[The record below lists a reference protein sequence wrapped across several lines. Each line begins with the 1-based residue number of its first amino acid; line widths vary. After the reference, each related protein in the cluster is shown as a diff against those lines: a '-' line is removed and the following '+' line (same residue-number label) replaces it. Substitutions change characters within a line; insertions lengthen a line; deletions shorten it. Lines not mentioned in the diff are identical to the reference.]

1 MKRTYEVRDRAD
13 KRAIREFLKR
23 EGQFLLPLLELV
35 EQTEVVIDEVIQVMG
50 RATIE
55 AVLEMSA
62 EGVAGVKQAGRSRAE
77 DDTVWYGRQ
86 GGVVYLSDRKVRVER
101 PRLRRRGA
109 GEGGEV
115 EVPAYA
121 AMRRPGAVADRMLEV
136 LMAGVSTRKYG
147 RVIGEM
153 ADTVGVSKSA
163 VSRETVEASERVL
176 KELME
181 RRLDAWDLLVI
192 YLDGIQMGSHHVLAA
207 VGVDSDGKKHVL
219 GVREGASENAEVTS
233 ALLEDL
239 VERGLDPGRRRLFV
253 IDGSKALR
261 KAIEKVFGQRHPIQ
275 RCRNHKLR
283 NVLGHLPKDQHPQVK
298 AAFRAAMKLDAKQG
312 EQKLEQLA
320 RWLERDHPS
329 ASASL
334 REGLSEMFTINRL
347 GLPPR
352 LRKCLGST
360 NLIDS
365 THSGVRQKTRRV
377 TNWKNGAMAL
387 RWAAAS
393 FVETEKSYRR
403 IIGYDQLWML
413 RAHLDDHEPVAEMRK
428 AGQQGDSPEPPP
440 STVSGT
446 PSGRRSG
453 PPRGAAA
460 PSAGEGRSPRGIAR
474 GARGARTRRPAAALP
489 CAPSVRARRSR
500 RGPRAPSRRRARR
513 HTGTT
518 FPAMWARRGP
528 TPRPNRPAG
537 LERPCGP
544 AGPRP
549 ATTPRRPRPGLRGR
563 RAARSG
569 SQDAPVHPP
578 PAAIGQQMS
587 APAVSLSA
595 SLRCWT
601 ETELLASPA
610 ILCLTRTP
618 AEGRAVEV
626 GRGSWPRE

>member
-23 EGQFLLPLLELV
+23 EGQFLLPMLELV
-35 EQTEVVIDEVIQVMG
+35 EQTEVAIDEVIQVMG

-136 LMAGVSTRKYG
+136 LMAG
-147 RVIGEM
+147 
-153 ADTVGVSKSA
+153 

-312 EQKLEQLA
+312 EQKIEQLA

-428 AGQQGDSPEPPP
+428 AG
-440 STVSGT
+440 
-446 PSGRRSG
+446 
-453 PPRGAAA
+453 
-460 PSAGEGRSPRGIAR
+460 
-474 GARGARTRRPAAALP
+474 
-489 CAPSVRARRSR
+489 
-500 RGPRAPSRRRARR
+500 
-513 HTGTT
+513 
-518 FPAMWARRGP
+518 
-528 TPRPNRPAG
+528 
-537 LERPCGP
+537 
-544 AGPRP
+544 
-549 ATTPRRPRPGLRGR
+549 
-563 RAARSG
+563 
-569 SQDAPVHPP
+569 
-578 PAAIGQQMS
+578 
-587 APAVSLSA
+587 
-595 SLRCWT
+595 
-601 ETELLASPA
+601 
-610 ILCLTRTP
+610 
-618 AEGRAVEV
+618 
-626 GRGSWPRE
+626 

>member
-23 EGQFLLPLLELV
+23 EGQFLLPMLELV
-35 EQTEVVIDEVIQVMG
+35 EQTEVAIDEVIQVMG

-181 RRLDAWDLLVI
+181 RGLDAWDLLVI

-239 VERGLDPGRRRLFV
+239 VRARPGP
-253 IDGSKALR
+253 
-261 KAIEKVFGQRHPIQ
+261 GQ
-275 RCRNHKLR
+275 
-283 NVLGHLPKDQHPQVK
+283 
-298 AAFRAAMKLDAKQG
+298 AAAVRD
-312 EQKLEQLA
+312 
-320 RWLERDHPS
+320 RWLESAQEGDREGVRPTSPHPALPQPQAPQRAGSSAEGS
-329 ASASL
+329 ASSGEGGVPGGDEAG
-334 REGLSEMFTINRL
+334 REAGRAEARAARPMARARPPL
-347 GLPPR
+347 GLGQPTRRPQRDVHDQPARPPAAAEEVPGLDQPDRQHPLGRKTEDPQGDQLEERSDGLALGCGLVRGDREELPEDHR
-352 LRKCLGST
+352 LRP
-360 NLIDS
+360 
-365 THSGVRQKTRRV
+365 
-377 TNWKNGAMAL
+377 AL
-387 RWAAAS
+387 DA
-393 FVETEKSYRR
+393 
-403 IIGYDQLWML
+403 Q
-413 RAHLDDHEPVAEMRK
+413 
-428 AGQQGDSPEPPP
+428 
-440 STVSGT
+440 
-446 PSGRRSG
+446 G
-453 PPRGAAA
+453 PPR
-460 PSAGEGRSPRGIAR
+460 
-474 GARGARTRRPAAALP
+474 RP
-489 CAPSVRARRSR
+489 
-500 RGPRAPSRRRARR
+500 
-513 HTGTT
+513 
-518 FPAMWARRGP
+518 
-528 TPRPNRPAG
+528 
-537 LERPCGP
+537 
-544 AGPRP
+544 
-549 ATTPRRPRPGLRGR
+549 
-563 RAARSG
+563 
-569 SQDAPVHPP
+569 
-578 PAAIGQQMS
+578 
-587 APAVSLSA
+587 
-595 SLRCWT
+595 
-601 ETELLASPA
+601 
-610 ILCLTRTP
+610 
-618 AEGRAVEV
+618 
-626 GRGSWPRE
+626 

>member
-23 EGQFLLPLLELV
+23 EGQFLLPMLELV
-35 EQTEVVIDEVIQVMG
+35 EQTEVAIDEVIQVMG

-283 NVLGHLPKDQHPQVK
+283 NVLGHLPKDQHPQVNIGCGTTLGG
-298 AAFRAAMKLDAKQG
+298 RSGTAKSSSR
-312 EQKLEQLA
+312 LA
-320 RWLERDHPS
+320 RSRSRDAVS
-329 ASASL
+329 AAL
-334 REGLSEMFTINRL
+334 T
-347 GLPPR
+347 
-352 LRKCLGST
+352 
-360 NLIDS
+360 
-365 THSGVRQKTRRV
+365 SG
-377 TNWKNGAMAL
+377 
-387 RWAAAS
+387 
-393 FVETEKSYRR
+393 
-403 IIGYDQLWML
+403 
-413 RAHLDDHEPVAEMRK
+413 
-428 AGQQGDSPEPPP
+428 
-440 STVSGT
+440 
-446 PSGRRSG
+446 GRRS
-453 PPRGAAA
+453 PAA
-460 PSAGEGRSPRGIAR
+460 SQH
-474 GARGARTRRPAAALP
+474 AAALI
-489 CAPSVRARRSR
+489 AD
-500 RGPRAPSRRRARR
+500 
-513 HTGTT
+513 
-518 FPAMWARRGP
+518 
-528 TPRPNRPAG
+528 
-537 LERPCGP
+537 L
-544 AGPRP
+544 
-549 ATTPRRPRPGLRGR
+549 PGFQC
-563 RAARSG
+563 RSG
-569 SQDAPVHPP
+569 LASNRFQSAPV
-578 PAAIGQQMS
+578 S
-587 APAVSLSA
+587 
-595 SLRCWT
+595 
-601 ETELLASPA
+601 
-610 ILCLTRTP
+610 
-618 AEGRAVEV
+618 V
-626 GRGSWPRE
+626 GATIRFMV

>member
-23 EGQFLLPLLELV
+23 EGQFLLPMLDLV
-35 EQTEVVIDEVIQVMG
+35 EQTEVAIAEVIQVMG

-239 VERGLDPGRRRLFV
+239 VERGLDPGRR
-253 IDGSKALR
+253 
-261 KAIEKVFGQRHPIQ
+261 
-275 RCRNHKLR
+275 
-283 NVLGHLPKDQHPQVK
+283 
-298 AAFRAAMKLDAKQG
+298 AAVRD
-312 EQKLEQLA
+312 
-320 RWLERDHPS
+320 RWLES
-329 ASASL
+329 AQEGD
-334 REGLSEMFTINRL
+334 REGVRPTSPHPA
-347 GLPPR
+347 LPQPQAPQR
-352 LRKCLGST
+352 AGS
-360 NLIDS
+360 S
-365 THSGVRQKTRRV
+365 
-377 TNWKNGAMAL
+377 
-387 RWAAAS
+387 
-393 FVETEKSYRR
+393 
-403 IIGYDQLWML
+403 
-413 RAHLDDHEPVAEMRK
+413 AEGS
-428 AGQQGDSPEPPP
+428 A
-440 STVSGT
+440 
-446 PSGRRSG
+446 RSG
-453 PPRGAAA
+453 EGGVPGSDEAGREGGRAEARAAR
-460 PSAGEGRSPRGIAR
+460 PM
-474 GARGARTRRPAAALP
+474 ARTRSPFGRGQPTRRPQRDVHDQPARPTAPAKEMPGLYQPDRQHPLGCETEDPQGDELEERSDGPQMGGGLVRGDREELPPHHRLRPALDAQSP
-489 CAPSVRARRSR
+489 
-500 RGPRAPSRRRARR
+500 
-513 HTGTT
+513 
-518 FPAMWARRGP
+518 
-528 TPRPNRPAG
+528 
-537 LERPCGP
+537 
-544 AGPRP
+544 
-549 ATTPRRPRPGLRGR
+549 PRRPRTSCPN
-563 RAARSG
+563 
-569 SQDAPVHPP
+569 
-578 PAAIGQQMS
+578 
-587 APAVSLSA
+587 
-595 SLRCWT
+595 
-601 ETELLASPA
+601 E
-610 ILCLTRTP
+610 
-618 AEGRAVEV
+618 EGRLTKSYSRATTFNCQ
-626 GRGSWPRE
+626 RDTIRR

>member
-23 EGQFLLPLLELV
+23 EGQFLLPMLDLV
-35 EQTEVVIDEVIQVMG
+35 EQTEVAIAEVIQVMG

-219 GVREGASENAEVTS
+219 GVREGASENAE
-233 ALLEDL
+233 
-239 VERGLDPGRRRLFV
+239 
-253 IDGSKALR
+253 
-261 KAIEKVFGQRHPIQ
+261 
-275 RCRNHKLR
+275 
-283 NVLGHLPKDQHPQVK
+283 
-298 AAFRAAMKLDAKQG
+298 G

-329 ASASL
+329 AAASL

-365 THSGVRQKTRRV
+365 THSGC
-377 TNWKNGAMAL
+377 
-387 RWAAAS
+387 
-393 FVETEKSYRR
+393 ETE
-403 IIGYDQLWML
+403 D
-413 RAHLDDHEPVAEMRK
+413 P
-428 AGQQGDSPEPPP
+428 QGDELEERSDGPQMGGGLVRGDREELPPHH
-440 STVSGT
+440 
-446 PSGRRSG
+446 RL
-453 PPRGAAA
+453 
-460 PSAGEGRSPRGIAR
+460 
-474 GARGARTRRPAAALP
+474 RPALDAQSP
-489 CAPSVRARRSR
+489 
-500 RGPRAPSRRRARR
+500 
-513 HTGTT
+513 
-518 FPAMWARRGP
+518 
-528 TPRPNRPAG
+528 
-537 LERPCGP
+537 
-544 AGPRP
+544 
-549 ATTPRRPRPGLRGR
+549 PRRPRTSCPNEEGR
-563 RAARSG
+563 LTKSYSGATTFNCQRDTIPSGARRPTVGRTCSDATSAARAIESSSG
-569 SQDAPVHPP
+569 
-578 PAAIGQQMS
+578 
-587 APAVSLSA
+587 
-595 SLRCWT
+595 
-601 ETELLASPA
+601 
-610 ILCLTRTP
+610 RTS
-618 AEGRAVEV
+618 EGCC
-626 GRGSWPRE
+626 

>member
-1 MKRTYEVRDRAD
+1 MKRMYEVRDRAD

-23 EGQFLLPLLELV
+23 EGQFLLPMLDLV
-35 EQTEVVIDEVIQVMG
+35 EQTEVAIAEVIQVMG

-283 NVLGHLPKDQHPQVK
+283 NVLGHLPKDQHAQVK
-298 AAFRAAMKLDAKQG
+298 AVFRAAMKLDAKEG

-329 ASASL
+329 AAASL

-393 FVETEKSYRR
+393 FVETEEE
-403 IIGYDQLWML
+403 L
-413 RAHLDDHEPVAEMRK
+413 
-428 AGQQGDSPEPPP
+428 PPHH
-440 STVSGT
+440 
-446 PSGRRSG
+446 RL
-453 PPRGAAA
+453 
-460 PSAGEGRSPRGIAR
+460 
-474 GARGARTRRPAAALP
+474 RPALDAQSP
-489 CAPSVRARRSR
+489 
-500 RGPRAPSRRRARR
+500 
-513 HTGTT
+513 
-518 FPAMWARRGP
+518 
-528 TPRPNRPAG
+528 
-537 LERPCGP
+537 
-544 AGPRP
+544 
-549 ATTPRRPRPGLRGR
+549 PRRPRTSCPNEEGRLTKSYSGATTFNCQRDTIPRGR
-563 RAARSG
+563 RADRTVPRMDERPGRSDRDG
-569 SQDAPVHPP
+569 DV
-578 PAAIGQQMS
+578 
-587 APAVSLSA
+587 V
-595 SLRCWT
+595 
-601 ETELLASPA
+601 LA
-610 ILCLTRTP
+610 
-618 AEGRAVEV
+618 E
-626 GRGSWPRE
+626 